1 MKAGKGRRV
10 SRPAPK
16 VCLSTG
22 TRRPTLARRVCPTGS
37 RRHANPRRPTPS
49 HFLRDLPARQVRA
62 AFDQTSGTPSGPF
75 SEDRSSPGFC
85 RVGAKQQ
92 GVKPASIPPPPAFD
106 LPQDA
111 CYPPPPCKCSLGDD
125 KQKHNDPRVPRT
137 ALCSHDAPVKGPDRT
152 STLPAHNP
160 WRKAP
165 YIPRRA
171 PPPDHRHTTTVG
183 DLAHSTR
190 GCTHNGRSPALHTQ
204 LPA

>member
-62 AFDQTSGTPSGPF
+62 AFGQTSGTPSGPF

-92 GVKPASIPPPPAFD
+92 GVKPASIPPPPPLTYHKMHATHP
-106 LPQDA
+106 LHA
-111 CYPPPPCKCSLGDD
+111 
-125 KQKHNDPRVPRT
+125 NVPSGT
-137 ALCSHDAPVKGPDRT
+137 T
-152 STLPAHNP
+152 SKN
-160 WRKAP
+160 
-165 YIPRRA
+165 
-171 PPPDHRHTTTVG
+171 TTTLGSLERLFV
-183 DLAHSTR
+183 AMMPR
-190 GCTHNGRSPALHTQ
+190 
-204 LPA
+204 